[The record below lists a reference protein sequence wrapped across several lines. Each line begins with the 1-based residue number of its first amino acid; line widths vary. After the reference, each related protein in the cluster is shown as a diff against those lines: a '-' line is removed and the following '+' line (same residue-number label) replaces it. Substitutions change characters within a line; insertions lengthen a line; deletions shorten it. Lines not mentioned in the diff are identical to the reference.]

1 MCCERKFFTRVLFNA
16 ILLAF
21 GDSLRCVVHFGC
33 AILISCNI
41 HKIKVALAIDTCS
54 FAAIDF
60 GANIISLGSKVKK
73 IIKKNNG

>member
-1 MCCERKFFTRVLFNA
+1 MCCERKFFTKVFFNA

-41 HKIKVALAIDTCS
+41 HKIKVALEIDT
-54 FAAIDF
+54 AIDF

>member
-1 MCCERKFFTRVLFNA
+1 MVA
-16 ILLAF
+16 Y
-21 GDSLRCVVHFGC
+21 GDSLHSVVHFWF

-60 GANIISLGSKVKK
+60 CANIISLGSKVKK
-73 IIKKNNG
+73 IRKKNNGYCAHNVLAYPK

>member
-1 MCCERKFFTRVLFNA
+1 MVA
-16 ILLAF
+16 Y
-21 GDSLRCVVHFGC
+21 GDSLLCVVHFWC

-60 GANIISLGSKVKK
+60 CANIISLGSKVKK
-73 IIKKNNG
+73 IRKKNNG